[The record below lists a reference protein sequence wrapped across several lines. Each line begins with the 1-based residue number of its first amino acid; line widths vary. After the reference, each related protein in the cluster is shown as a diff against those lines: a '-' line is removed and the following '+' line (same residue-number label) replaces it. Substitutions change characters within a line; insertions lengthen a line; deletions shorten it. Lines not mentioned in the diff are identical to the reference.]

1 MTRKKT
7 RSRYEVDACVKG
19 SHFRCTQFK
28 FRFYFSFFM
37 VLFNTFNHLLKYYVK
52 ILQNL
57 LPRGLKITTNLR
69 EKGFDVGAI

>member
-1 MTRKKT
+1 
-7 RSRYEVDACVKG
+7 
-19 SHFRCTQFK
+19 
-28 FRFYFSFFM
+28 M